1 MSPDIPSMLP
11 IIQAIP
17 LFASLSA
24 QQHAEII
31 AGIVMNYYPKDH
43 VFFDEGDVVNENSCM
58 YIIKSGKV
66 QIDKKETF
74 DHYKQVAV
82 LDAGAFFGEMA
93 FVLNEP
99 RNARAITLEEC
110 EVFELKKATF
120 TKLMENSPETA
131 AKISQ
136 EFMNRLKQNG

>member
-1 MSPDIPSMLP
+1 MLP

-17 LFASLSA
+17 LFSTLSEA
-24 QQHAEII
+24 QNKEII
-31 AGIVMNYYPKDH
+31 DGIVMNYYPKDH
-43 VFFDEGDVVNENSCM
+43 VFFDEGDAVNENSCM
-58 YIIKSGKV
+58 YIIKTGLV

-74 DHYKQVAV
+74 DHYKKVTV
-82 LDAGAFFGEMA
+82 LEQGKFFGEMA

-99 RNARAITLEEC
+99 RNARAITLGEC

-120 TKLMENSPETA
+120 TKLMENSPESA
-131 AKISQ
+131 QKISE